1 MCLWVEFKRISY
13 SYVVKKAFKNKK
25 EKLLPHTLGSAG
37 RGGLQ
42 CPEAEVCKQRGGSVR
57 SVVS

>member
-1 MCLWVEFKRISY
+1 MEFKRISY
-13 SYVVKKAFKNKK
+13 SYVVKKAYKNKK
-25 EKLLPHTLGSAG
+25 EKLLPHTLVSAG